1 MAEIALISSHL
12 PWAPLPRLVPWHDL
26 GDGTIFNAQVESGE
40 HPAAVWPD
48 IAAVR
53 ANYLTSIEY
62 VLGALSSYVE
72 RFGDDRLVMIVVG
85 DHPPIPMI
93 AGSERPR
100 TVPVRNL
107 SAAPAVLN
115 ATDWNWTDGMRPIRM
130 LQSGRCRIL
139 PPSRL
144 PGPNKSLIMAGLADA
159 HTMPVKPRGD
169 FAAPLQ
175 GLAPHLLP
183 LYAPLLPAVRGGS
196 FVFGQVGQS
205 LDGRIATR
213 SGDAKGVSGAAGIQ
227 HLHRLRAL
235 SDAVIVGVGTVL
247 HDDPRLTVRE
257 CDGADPVRVLID
269 PNGRAPN
276 TARVFAADGVRRI
289 VFQRADVKRPAGVD
303 VIRLDVQDGRID
315 PQVFITHLAAYG
327 LDRIMVEG
335 GARTLGPFLSA
346 GALNRLLVTVS
357 PLIIGDG
364 PSGLSLPEVP
374 NLCDCLRP
382 DATFFDLGGEMVVD
396 CALRDQD
403 IGIANRS

>member
-1 MAEIALISSHL
+1 
-12 PWAPLPRLVPWHDL
+12 
-26 GDGTIFNAQVESGE
+26 
-40 HPAAVWPD
+40 
-48 IAAVR
+48 
-53 ANYLTSIEY
+53 
-62 VLGALSSYVE
+62 
-72 RFGDDRLVMIVVG
+72 
-85 DHPPIPMI
+85 
-93 AGSERPR
+93 
-100 TVPVRNL
+100 
-107 SAAPAVLN
+107 
-115 ATDWNWTDGMRPIRM
+115 
-130 LQSGRCRIL
+130 
-139 PPSRL
+139 
-144 PGPNKSLIMAGLADA
+144 
-159 HTMPVKPRGD
+159 MPVKPCGD

-183 LYAPLLPAVRGGS
+183 LYAPMLSPVRGES

-276 TARVFAADGVRRI
+276 TARVFAADGVQRI

-315 PQVFITHLAAYG
+315 PQVFITNLAAYG

-403 IGIANRS
+403 IRIANRS